1 MLIQVF
7 HNSRRDEV
15 GRATA
20 MMDGYQASDPLTHVF
35 DLELTEAE
43 AADINWPDRV
53 YDLLNIGDDPAYGTP
68 DDRAVAYRLPRNR
81 SLSVGDVLVA
91 YADWPHARGRS
102 AAQQPE
108 TLALAV
114 IGSGADGAANGVALA
129 VASFDFESVRVNPG
143 QVVNALHHGTTPI
156 GWPLAPQDTA

>member
-20 MMDGYQASDPLTHVF
+20 MRGGYQAGDPLTHVF

-53 YDLLNIGDDPAYGTP
+53 YTLLNIGDDPAYGTP

-81 SLSVGDVLVA
+81 SLSVGDVLV
-91 YADWPHARGRS
+91 
-102 AAQQPE
+102 
-108 TLALAV
+108 V
-114 IGSGADGAANGVALA
+114 DGAAQA
-129 VASFDFESVRVNPG
+129 VASFDFESVRVDPA
-143 QVVNALHHGTTPI
+143 QLVNALHHGTTPI
-156 GWPLAPQDTA
+156 GWPLAPQDAA